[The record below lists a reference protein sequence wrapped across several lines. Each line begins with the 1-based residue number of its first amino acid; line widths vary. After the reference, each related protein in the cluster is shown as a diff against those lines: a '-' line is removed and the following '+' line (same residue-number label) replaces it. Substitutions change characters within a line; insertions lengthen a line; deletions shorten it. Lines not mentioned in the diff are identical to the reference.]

1 MIKSVYGRF
10 YRRTLQEATKRP
22 APENP
27 AINRE
32 LARVLK
38 NIKKARFMSASDL
51 YTRERLL
58 SKKYRTNKMRRRAGR
73 MYARKIHTNRI
84 KWKLRT

>member
-10 YRRTLQEATKRP
+10 YRRTLQEAIKRP

-38 NIKKARFMSASDL
+38 NIKKARFMSEADL
-51 YTRERLL
+51 HARDRLL
-58 SKKYRTNKMRRRAGR
+58 GKKYRTNKLRRRAGR
-73 MYARKIHTNRI
+73 MYARKIHANRI
-84 KWKLRT
+84 KWKLRK

>member
-1 MIKSVYGRF
+1 MIKSIYGRF
-10 YRRTLQEATKRP
+10 YRRTLQEAIKRP

-38 NIKKARFMSASDL
+38 NIKKARFMSEADL
-51 YTRERLL
+51 YTRDRLL
-58 SKKYRTNKMRRRAGR
+58 GKKYRTNKMRRRAGR
-73 MYARKIHTNRI
+73 IHTRKIHANRI
-84 KWKLRT
+84 KWMLRK